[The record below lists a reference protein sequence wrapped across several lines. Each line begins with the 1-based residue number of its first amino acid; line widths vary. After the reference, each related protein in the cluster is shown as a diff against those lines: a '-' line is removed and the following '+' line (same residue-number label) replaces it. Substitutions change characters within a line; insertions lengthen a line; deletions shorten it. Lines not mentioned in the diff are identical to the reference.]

1 MVDLFYAALV
11 AFAFNEFFF
20 VFNRKRLDTNFK
32 NKDVMSVKSI
42 DILHYMLK
50 VLSVFWPFIGLL
62 SSMSSMFLV
71 LISVWFLKFLLY
83 HISVRTYS
91 VWTLFSPFVNI
102 GLYLA
107 IFLLRR

>member
-11 AFAFNEFFF
+11 AFALNELFF

-32 NKDVMSVKSI
+32 NKDVMSVKGI
-42 DILHYMLK
+42 DILHYLLK
-50 VLSVFWPFIGLL
+50 VLSVFWPFIGLM
-62 SSMSSMFLV
+62 SSMWYMFLV
-71 LISVWFLKFLLY
+71 LISVWFLKFMLY

-91 VWTLFSPFVNI
+91 VWTIFSPFVNI

-107 IFLLRR
+107 IFFLRR